1 MQIFPMERMPPNMT
15 RPEIKAAAIPTR
27 WGESPQVEEVV
38 CVRELA
44 WVVHPTPKAAH
55 TVDNA

>member
-1 MQIFPMERMPPNMT
+1 MPPNMT

-38 CVRELA
+38 CVRELD